1 MRPPEVFVRELAPA
15 EGQRL
20 KRLSKQ
26 SKLAST
32 RQRAMI
38 LLASN
43 TLMSAP
49 EIARMLLTDESHVRK
64 VIHDFNRHG
73 FESLRPRFGGGRPRR
88 ISIDDEARIVAVAGA
103 RPDTLGV
110 PYTRWSLAKLSRY
123 LRGQGLEVSPAQL
136 GRILARNGISL
147 QRTRSWKQSP
157 DPEYEVKAA
166 RVLALYR
173 QQPENGVVI
182 SFDEKGPESLC
193 PKHGRGWARRG
204 RPERHRATYNR
215 RQGIRYL
222 VGALDVHAD
231 YLRIRPRPRRNGA
244 STLAFMKQIRL
255 AYPEPDPPLLDP
267 GRPLQPL
274 DTRDPRLGGRQQ
286 HRARPDPDLR
296 QLPEPDREHLR
307 RHRRVR
313 LQERRLPR
321 LGRLRPR
328 ARRPRPLPQQPRRAS
343 AAQDRS
349 RQAPPTPSRQNHD
362 RAQARRLNNDR
373 VSGATL
379 REAALVD
386 IGHAPPGVRRS
397 DWLS

>member
-1 MRPPEVFVRELAPA
+1 MRPPEVFVRELAPH

-32 RQRAMI
+32 RQRASI

-43 TLMSAP
+43 TLMSVP
-49 EIARMLLTDESHVRK
+49 QIARMWMTDESQVRK

-73 FESLRPRFGGGRPRR
+73 WESLRPRFRGGRPRR
-88 ISIDDEARIVAVAGA
+88 IQIDDEQRIVAVAGA

-123 LRGQGLEVSPAQL
+123 LCGQGLAVSPAHL

-157 DPEYEVKAA
+157 DPDYAAKAS
-166 RVLALYR
+166 RILALYR

-193 PKHGRGWARRG
+193 PRHGRGWAPLG

-231 YLRIRPRPRRNGA
+231 YLRIRARPHRNGL
-244 STLAFMKQIRL
+244 STLAFMKMIRL
-255 AYPEPDPPLLDP
+255 AYPTQIRLYWIQDGLSSHWTPDIRAWAAANNIELVPTPTYASYLNRIEATFGTIDEFVCKNADYLDWDAF
-267 GRPLQPL
+267 GHALANHV
-274 DTRDPRLGGRQQ
+274 Q
-286 HRARPDPDLR
+286 HRNSPT
-296 QLPEPDREHLR
+296 E
-307 RHRRVR
+307 
-313 LQERRLPR
+313 
-321 LGRLRPR
+321 R
-328 ARRPRPLPQQPRRAS
+328 ARRKLEAAQRRERRAAKTNTELTL
-343 AAQDRS
+343 AA
-349 RQAPPTPSRQNHD
+349 
-362 RAQARRLNNDR
+362 
-373 VSGATL
+373 
-379 REAALVD
+379 
-386 IGHAPPGVRRS
+386 
-397 DWLS
+397 

>member
-1 MRPPEVFVRELAPA
+1 MRPEEVSMRPPEVFVRELAPH

-32 RQRAMI
+32 RQRALI

-73 FESLRPRFGGGRPRR
+73 FDSLRPRFRGGRPRR
-88 ISIDDEARIVAVAGA
+88 ISTDDEQRIVAVAGA

-123 LRGQGLEVSPAQL
+123 LHGQGIEVSPAHL

-157 DPEYEVKAA
+157 DPEYEAKAA
-166 RVLALYR
+166 RILALYR
-173 QQPENGVVI
+173 EKPSNGVVI

-193 PKHGRGWARRG
+193 PKHGRGWARRR
-204 RPERHRATYNR
+204 RPERHRATFTR

-231 YLRIRPRPRRNGA
+231 YLRIRPRPRRNGT
-244 STLAFMKQIRL
+244 STLTFMRQIRL
-255 AYPEPDPPLLDP
+255 AYPSQIRIYWIQDGLSSHWTPAIRAYADANNMELVPTPTYASYLNRIESTFGAIDEFVCKNADYLDWDAF
-267 GRPLQPL
+267 GHALA
-274 DTRDPRLGGRQQ
+274 D
-286 HRARPDPDLR
+286 HV
-296 QLPEPDREHLR
+296 
-307 RHRRVR
+307 RHRNSPAER
-313 LQERRLPR
+313 ERRKIE
-321 LGRLRPR
+321 
-328 ARRPRPLPQQPRRAS
+328 AAKRRQRRAAKTTTQLKL
-343 AAQDRS
+343 AA
-349 RQAPPTPSRQNHD
+349 
-362 RAQARRLNNDR
+362 
-373 VSGATL
+373 
-379 REAALVD
+379 
-386 IGHAPPGVRRS
+386 
-397 DWLS
+397 

>member
-1 MRPPEVFVRELAPA
+1 MRPPEVFVRELAPH

-20 KRLSKQ
+20 KRLSKR

-32 RQRAMI
+32 RQRASI

-43 TLMSAP
+43 TLMSVP
-49 EIARMLLTDESHVRK
+49 QIARMWMTDESQVRK
-64 VIHDFNRHG
+64 VIHEFNEHG

-88 ISIDDEARIVAVAGA
+88 IQSDDEQRIVAIAGA

-123 LRGQGLEVSPAQL
+123 LGGQGIIVSPAHL

-157 DPEYEVKAA
+157 DPDYQAKAA

-173 QQPENGVVI
+173 EQPKNGVVI

-204 RPERHRATYNR
+204 RPARHRATYTR

-231 YLRIRPRPRRNGA
+231 YLRIRPRPRRNGN
-244 STLAFMKQIRL
+244 STLAFMKLIRL
-255 AYPEPDPPLLDP
+255 AYPKRVRIYWIQDGLSSHWTPDIRTYAEHNNIELVPTPTYASYLNRIEATFGAIDEFVCKNADYLDWDAFAHALADHVQLRNSP
-267 GRPLQPL
+267 AE
-274 DTRDPRLGGRQQ
+274 RQ
-286 HRARPDPDLR
+286 R
-296 QLPEPDREHLR
+296 
-307 RHRRVR
+307 RRV
-313 LQERRLPR
+313 EA
-321 LGRLRPR
+321 
-328 ARRPRPLPQQPRRAS
+328 ARRRQRRTANTTHELTL
-343 AAQDRS
+343 AA
-349 RQAPPTPSRQNHD
+349 
-362 RAQARRLNNDR
+362 
-373 VSGATL
+373 
-379 REAALVD
+379 
-386 IGHAPPGVRRS
+386 
-397 DWLS
+397 

>member
-1 MRPPEVFVRELAPA
+1 MRPPEVFVRELAPH

-49 EIARMLLTDESHVRK
+49 EIARMLLTDESYVRK

-73 FESLRPRFGGGRPRR
+73 FDSLRPRFRGGRPRR
-88 ISIDDEARIVAVAGA
+88 ISIDDEQRIVAVAGA
-103 RPDTLGV
+103 RPDMLGA

-123 LRGQGLEVSPAQL
+123 LRGQGIEVSPAQL

-157 DPEYEVKAA
+157 DPDYEHKAA

-173 QQPENGVVI
+173 EKPADGVVI

-193 PKHGRGWARRG
+193 PRHGRGWARRG

-231 YLRIRPRPRRNGA
+231 YLRIRPRPRRNGN
-244 STLAFMKQIRL
+244 STLTFMRQIRL
-255 AYPEPDPPLLDP
+255 AYPKKLRIYWIQDGLSSHWTPDIHAYADTHNIELVPTPTYASYLNRIESTFGAIDQFVCKNADYLDWDAF
-267 GRPLQPL
+267 GHALA
-274 DTRDPRLGGRQQ
+274 D
-286 HRARPDPDLR
+286 HV
-296 QLPEPDREHLR
+296 
-307 RHRRVR
+307 RHRNSPAER
-313 LQERRLPR
+313 ERRKIE
-321 LGRLRPR
+321 
-328 ARRPRPLPQQPRRAS
+328 AAQRRQRRA
-343 AAQDRS
+343 
-349 RQAPPTPSRQNHD
+349 
-362 RAQARRLNNDR
+362 AQATTKL
-373 VSGATL
+373 TL
-379 REAALVD
+379 AA
-386 IGHAPPGVRRS
+386 
-397 DWLS
+397 

>member
-1 MRPPEVFVRELAPA
+1 MRPEEVSMRPAEVFVRELAPH

-64 VIHDFNRHG
+64 VIHDFNERG
-73 FESLRPRFGGGRPRR
+73 WESLRPRFRGGRPRR
-88 ISIDDEARIVAVAGA
+88 IQIDDEQRIVAVAGA

-123 LRGQGLEVSPAQL
+123 LAGQGIVISPAQL

-157 DPEYEVKAA
+157 DPDYAAKAA

-173 QQPENGVVI
+173 EQPKNGVVI

-193 PKHGRGWARRG
+193 PRHGRGWARRG

-215 RQGIRYL
+215 RHGIRYL

-231 YLRIRPRPRRNGA
+231 YLRIRPRPRRNGN
-244 STLAFMKQIRL
+244 STLTFMRQIRL
-255 AYPEPDPPLLDP
+255 AYPKQIRLYWIQDGLSSHWTPDIRTYADANNIELVPTPTYASYLNRIEATFGAIDEFVCKNADYLDWDAFAHA
-267 GRPLQPL
+267 LA
-274 DTRDPRLGGRQQ
+274 DHVQ
-286 HRARPDPDLR
+286 HRNSPAER
-296 QLPEPDREHLR
+296 
-307 RHRRVR
+307 
-313 LQERRLPR
+313 ERRKLDA
-321 LGRLRPR
+321 
-328 ARRPRPLPQQPRRAS
+328 ARRRQRRPAKTTTQLKL
-343 AAQDRS
+343 AA
-349 RQAPPTPSRQNHD
+349 
-362 RAQARRLNNDR
+362 
-373 VSGATL
+373 
-379 REAALVD
+379 
-386 IGHAPPGVRRS
+386 
-397 DWLS
+397 